1 MYCWYRIKFW
11 IKWNFIKNQYKYL
24 KNENNFVT
32 QEKQNAKFLFQFL
45 NSFYG
50 IIAII
55 SNNKYLNSNINTGLV
70 ELSEKSSY
78 FMMINI

>member
-1 MYCWYRIKFW
+1 MNEIY
-11 IKWNFIKNQYKYL
+11 IKNKYKYL

-55 SNNKYLNSNINTGLV
+55 SNNKYLDANISTGLV
-70 ELSEKSSY
+70 ELSEISNY
-78 FMMINI
+78 FMMINV